1 MMVETKRES
10 KWYVLKVFS
19 GQEKKIKDHLEIELK
34 RSGMD
39 RVITQVFVPTEK
51 VYQIRNGKKVVK
63 EKTLFPGYM
72 YIEVTHP
79 GLNADI
85 ISEIRSFPSIMN
97 FLGGKDHKPEPLRAS
112 EVQKLLGK
120 VDEITDGGEIISE
133 PFIIN
138 ETVKIIDGPFND
150 FTGTIE
156 EIYEEKKKLKVI
168 VKIFGRRTPVEVNF
182 LQVDKI
188 S

>member
-1 MMVETKRES
+1 MSVEVKSDS

-19 GQEKKIKDHLEIELK
+19 GQEKKIKDMLDLEMKKNIHGKSIL
-34 RSGMD
+34 
-39 RVITQVFVPTEK
+39 QVFVPMEK
-51 VYQIRNGKKVVK
+51 VYQIKNGKKVMK
-63 EKTLFPGYM
+63 EKTLFPGYL
-72 YIEVTHP
+72 YIEVANP
-79 GLNADI
+79 GLNPDI
-85 ISEIRSFPSIMN
+85 IAEIRSLPNVMN
-97 FLGGKDHKPEPLRAS
+97 FLGGKDNKPEPLRSA

-120 VDEITDGGEIISE
+120 VDEISDGGESMIE

-182 LQVDKI
+182 LQVEKI